1 MTAYTMFDGGIG
13 VRVVVTWVDGDHD
26 SAAKE
31 EVDVTGAMVASLGAW
46 DCDTLER
53 EWRDADGKRSRVH
66 WCRSGGVDRCAS
78 SE

>member
-1 MTAYTMFDGGIG
+1 MTAYTTFDGGIG
-13 VRVVVTWVDGDHD
+13 VGSDMTWVDGDHD

-31 EVDVTGAMVASLGAW
+31 EADVIGAMVASLGAS

-53 EWRDADGKRSRVH
+53 ERRDADEKRNRVH
-66 WCRSGGVDRCAS
+66 WCRSGGVDSCAS